1 MLTITPTESKEILN
15 KCGIEN
21 ATVLM
26 CKEDYIEK
34 GYIAFIQNGYVLD
47 IVGFEVYY
55 ADENLS
61 NKESYIIA
69 DTLIKSLGSY
79 ALNHSCFYIECSK
92 KELFDLLKKFSFA
105 QNDNKL
111 TINLQQL
118 FKVCKN

>member
-1 MLTITPTESKEILN
+1 MLSISPKQDNAIAL
-15 KCGIEN
+15 KCGCEDAI
-21 ATVLM
+21 VLM
-26 CKEDYIEK
+26 CDDNGIEK
-34 GYIAFIQNGYVLD
+34 GYIAFKQNGYVLD

-55 ADENLS
+55 SDKELTG
-61 NKESYIIA
+61 ESYIIA

-92 KELFDLLKKFSFA
+92 EELFDILLKFSFA
-105 QNDNKL
+105 QNDKKL